1 MAHHGI
7 VNIAPCAL
15 QWDLVFILCVTV
27 YTSQLQ
33 LPLSPSLA
41 PSPLATTSL
50 SSCGPESVSVSQ
62 IDSFVSYFRFRM

>member
-1 MAHHGI
+1 MVHHGI

-33 LPLSPSLA
+33 LPPLPL
-41 PSPLATTSL
+41 PSPLPTGNYKSVL
-50 SSCGPESVSVSQ
+50 LWPQSVSVSQ
-62 IDSFVSYFRFRM
+62 IDSFVSYFRFHM